1 MKLKKTTARQ
11 SVPIT
16 PEQKDLCQK
25 CADEKDIFVS
35 EVYRN
40 GALMYVEKNSPEL
53 FNGYKGE

>member
-25 CADEKDIFVS
+25 CADEKDSFVS
-35 EVYRN
+35 EVYRD
-40 GALMYVEKNSPEL
+40 GALMYVKKFSPEL
-53 FNGYKGE
+53 FRTYKGE